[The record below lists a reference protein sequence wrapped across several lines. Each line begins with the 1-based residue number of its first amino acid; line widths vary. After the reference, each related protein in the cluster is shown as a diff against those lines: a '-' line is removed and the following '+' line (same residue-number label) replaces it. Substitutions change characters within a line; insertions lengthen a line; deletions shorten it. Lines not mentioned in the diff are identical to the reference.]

1 MERCPVKPSALTPYV
16 AYLRVYEPAEALR
29 GSAAAAWRT
38 GAQGPAADAIAGVTL
53 ERERAL
59 IGLLATPP
67 VAVPVH
73 EGDEAF
79 ALTVDG
85 QAYLC
90 PWETRLR
97 CWMALEELR
106 NTVPEPVLD
115 AFLPR
120 VVVDGADVD
129 FARWR
134 AANPGAGPHI
144 LTSPWQV
151 PLRWFVA
158 FSPTELTAERMEDV
172 EPAAPPRR
180 LYYLTPMVNARR
192 RVARGLQVLRRT
204 FESSPLS
211 DGVEDLGR
219 WLEAFHPRSQVE
231 LDFGGLPRLATEPA
245 LAEDTSAGEVQRAL
259 ASLAAGDSEAA
270 AHTYRGL
277 VNRWRLIGEFANA
290 S

>member
-1 MERCPVKPSALTPYV
+1 M
-16 AYLRVYEPAEALR
+16 
-29 GSAAAAWRT
+29 
-38 GAQGPAADAIAGVTL
+38 
-53 ERERAL
+53 
-59 IGLLATPP
+59 
-67 VAVPVH
+67 
-73 EGDEAF
+73 
-79 ALTVDG
+79 
-85 QAYLC
+85 YLC

-97 CWMALEELR
+97 CWVALEELR

-120 VVVDGADVD
+120 VVVDAADLD

-134 AANPGAGPHI
+134 AAHPGSSPHI

-158 FSPTELTAERMEDV
+158 FSATELTVERLDDADPE
-172 EPAAPPRR
+172 APPRR
-180 LYYLTPMVNARR
+180 LYYRTTMVHARR

-219 WLEAFHPRSQVE
+219 WLEAFHRHSQVE
-231 LDFGGLPRLATEPA
+231 LDFGGLPRLAVDPA
-245 LAEDTSAGEVQRAL
+245 LVTDTSAGDVQTALAAL
-259 ASLAAGDSEAA
+259 ASGDSETA

>member
-1 MERCPVKPSALTPYV
+1 MTPYV
-16 AYLRVYEPAEALR
+16 AYLRVYEPVDVIGGAV
-29 GSAAAAWRT
+29 AAAWLAR
-38 GAQGPAADAIAGVTL
+38 ADRPESDALAGVGL

-59 IGLLATPP
+59 TGLLATPP
-67 VAVPVH
+67 VAVPAH
-73 EGDEAF
+73 DGDEAF
-79 ALTVDG
+79 ALLVDG
-85 QAYLC
+85 QVYLC

-106 NTVPEPVLD
+106 NTVPEPVLN

-120 VVVDGADVD
+120 VVVEGADVD

-134 AANPGAGPHI
+134 AAHPGARPHI

-158 FSPTELTAERMEDV
+158 FSSTELTVERAEGATED
-172 EPAAPPRR
+172 APPRR
-180 LYYLTPMVNARR
+180 LYYRTPMVNARR
-192 RVARGLQVLRRT
+192 RIARGLQVLRRT
-204 FESSPLS
+204 FETSPLS

-219 WLEAFHPRSQVE
+219 WLEAFHPRAYVE
-231 LDFGGLPRLATEPA
+231 LDFGGLPRLAATPA
-245 LAEDTSAGEVQRAL
+245 LAEDASAAAVQKAL
-259 ASLAAGDSEAA
+259 ASLASGDSETA
-270 AHTYRGL
+270 AHTYRDL

>member
-1 MERCPVKPSALTPYV
+1 MTPYV
-16 AYLRVYEPAEALR
+16 AYLRVYEPVDAV
-29 GSAAAAWRT
+29 GGPVAAAWRARS
-38 GAQGPAADAIAGVTL
+38 GGPESDAVAGVSL

-59 IGLLATPP
+59 TGLLATPP
-67 VAVPVH
+67 VAVPAH
-73 EGDEAF
+73 DGDEAF
-79 ALTVDG
+79 ALEVDG
-85 QAYLC
+85 QVYLC

-97 CWMALEELR
+97 CWVALEELR

-134 AANPGAGPHI
+134 AEHPGASQHI

-158 FSPTELTAERMEDV
+158 FSPVDLTVERAED
-172 EPAAPPRR
+172 AGLDDPPRR
-180 LYYLTPMVNARR
+180 LYYRTPMVDARR

-231 LDFGGLPRLATEPA
+231 LDFGGLPRLVAEPA
-245 LAEDTSAGEVQRAL
+245 LAEDSSAADVQRAL
-259 ASLAAGDSEAA
+259 ASLASGDSEAA
-270 AHTYRGL
+270 AHTYRDL

>member
-1 MERCPVKPSALTPYV
+1 LTPYV
-16 AYLRVYEPAEALR
+16 AYLRVYEPLSALPGPVVTAWQSAPEAPETDPV
-29 GSAAAAWRT
+29 A
-38 GAQGPAADAIAGVTL
+38 GPAV

-59 IGLLATPP
+59 RGLLAIPP
-67 VAVPVH
+67 VAVPAH
-73 EGDEAF
+73 DGAEAF
-79 ALTVDG
+79 VLELDEQV
-85 QAYLC
+85 YLC

-97 CWMALEELR
+97 CWIALEELR

-120 VVVDGADVD
+120 VVVDAADID

-134 AANPGAGPHI
+134 AEHPGASPHI

-158 FSPTELTAERMEDV
+158 FSSTELIAERAPGAAEGD
-172 EPAAPPRR
+172 PARR
-180 LYYLTPMVNARR
+180 LYYRTPMVNARR
-192 RVARGLQVLRRT
+192 RVARGLQVLRRM
-204 FESSPLS
+204 FDSSPLS
-211 DGVEDLGR
+211 DGVEELGR
-219 WLEAFHPRSQVE
+219 WLEAFHPRAYVE
-231 LDFGGLPRLATEPA
+231 LDFGGLPRLPVEPP
-245 LAEDTSAGEVQRAL
+245 LAADTSAGDVQRAL

-270 AHTYRGL
+270 VHSYRDL